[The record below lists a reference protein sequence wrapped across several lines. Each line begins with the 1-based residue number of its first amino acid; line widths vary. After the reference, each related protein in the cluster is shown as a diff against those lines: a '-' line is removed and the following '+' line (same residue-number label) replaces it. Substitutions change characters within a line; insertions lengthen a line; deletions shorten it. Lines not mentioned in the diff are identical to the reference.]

1 MAIDTRISVQSVP
14 PYGTLDDLTF
24 TSVNGADTFGFTN
37 DGRTVVIMKND
48 SGAGKTCTILGVADP
63 YDRTEDEVLNP
74 AAGEISISNFLPP
87 SIFNQ
92 PGTQD
97 VEMTFDDGTSV
108 SVAVVSFTRNK

>member
-14 PYGTLDDLTF
+14 AYGTLDDITF
-24 TSVNGADTFGFTN
+24 TSVNGTDTFGFTN

-48 SGAGKTCTILGVADP
+48 DTAAHTGTIHGVSDP
-63 YDRTEDEVLNP
+63 YNRTEDEVLNP
-74 AAGEISISNFLPP
+74 AAGEISISNTLPP

-97 VEMTFDDGTSV
+97 VEMTFDSPTSV
-108 SVAVVSFTRNK
+108 SVAVVSFTRNG